1 MVFAEKAKA
10 AEMCMPGDDTYP
22 PGPDPACVPRQ
33 GYRRVAV
40 SLSLTP

>member
-1 MVFAEKAKA
+1 MVFAEKTRT

-22 PGPDPACVPRQ
+22 VGPDPARVPRQ